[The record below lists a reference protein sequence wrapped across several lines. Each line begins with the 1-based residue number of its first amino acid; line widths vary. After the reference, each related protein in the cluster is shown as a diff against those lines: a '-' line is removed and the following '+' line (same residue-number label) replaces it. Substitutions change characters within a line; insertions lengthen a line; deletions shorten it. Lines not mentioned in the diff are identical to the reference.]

1 MDLVAAAAF
10 IGIVVIMILPL
21 PPGWLDIL
29 LVINISFSII
39 TLLLTLFTTN
49 TRELNIFPS
58 VLLTATLFRL
68 ALNIS
73 STRLILSRA
82 DAGKVIQAFGQFVV
96 GGNYVVGLVIFVI
109 ITVIQF
115 VVITNGAGPVSY
127 THLDVYKR
135 QSYHRP
141 QIAQRPE

>member
-96 GGNYVVGLVIFVI
+96 GVYQYQKDIF
-109 ITVIQF
+109 
-115 VVITNGAGPVSY
+115 
-127 THLDVYKR
+127 R
-135 QSYHRP
+135 
-141 QIAQRPE
+141 